1 MNICLLGFNGFVG
14 RTVCQKLGDK
24 HNITKVGSKTSV
36 SENDVFDLVVNCA
49 GNSSKRLVSEN
60 WGLTQEIE
68 NNIYAKL
75 CHMKMKG
82 VIHISSIDAE
92 REDTEYGVQKRA
104 MERKVLELVKKNFY
118 ILRLGGLIGPGLS
131 KNVIY
136 DLLNNRPLY
145 TQLESIYNFITTEEV
160 ANIIDCIID
169 NWKIDVGGVDARRA
183 EWINVGASE
192 SISIAEI
199 ASLLNVT
206 PEVRVDSKI
215 ETYQIDVQ
223 TLQKF
228 YPVKTS
234 KEYIKQFLDVQK

>member
-1 MNICLLGFNGFVG
+1 
-14 RTVCQKLGDK
+14 
-24 HNITKVGSKTSV
+24 
-36 SENDVFDLVVNCA
+36 
-49 GNSSKRLVSEN
+49 
-60 WGLTQEIE
+60 
-68 NNIYAKL
+68 
-75 CHMKMKG
+75 
-82 VIHISSIDAE
+82 
-92 REDTEYGVQKRA
+92 
-104 MERKVLELVKKNFY
+104 
-118 ILRLGGLIGPGLS
+118 
-131 KNVIY
+131 VIY